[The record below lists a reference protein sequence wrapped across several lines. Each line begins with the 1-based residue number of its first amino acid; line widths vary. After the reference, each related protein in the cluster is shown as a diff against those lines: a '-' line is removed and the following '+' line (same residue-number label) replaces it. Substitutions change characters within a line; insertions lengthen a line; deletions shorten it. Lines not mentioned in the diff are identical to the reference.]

1 MEHDLIVI
9 DLRDNE
15 TREDKFGLTSITG
28 FSQLARAMSLPLR
41 RTIDYQSIGR
51 KVFLVQQL
59 QDIKDK

>member
-15 TREDKFGLTSITG
+15 TREDKFGLTSIADL
-28 FSQLARAMSLPLR
+28 SRLARAMSLPLR